1 MHAMS
6 AMPATSD
13 TSDPLPHDEPARQA
27 LRLAAAA
34 LDAAQAL
41 GQAPAISA
49 ALARMAHS
57 LAALHALAQA
67 ESYLDS
73 ALRWKTRAL
82 RLMAPDTTTP
92 IDRQVLPGLGQMI
105 DH

>member
-6 AMPATSD
+6 AMPATSN

-27 LRLAAAA
+27 LRLA
-34 LDAAQAL
+34 
-41 GQAPAISA
+41 G
-49 ALARMAHS
+49 
-57 LAALHALAQA
+57 AALHALAQA
-67 ESYLDS
+67 ESYLNS
-73 ALRWKTRAL
+73 ALCWETRAL

-92 IDRQVLPGLGQMI
+92 IDRQVLPGLDQMV